1 MIRTADGVTVTAA
14 AAAAA
19 ALLPLLT
26 IKTLVKGKCHAGTQW
41 EERYSSTHS

>member
-1 MIRTADGVTVTAA
+1 MIRTADGVAVT

-41 EERYSSTHS
+41 EDGYSSIHS

>member
-1 MIRTADGVTVTAA
+1 MIRTADGVAVTAT
-14 AAAAA
+14 AA

-26 IKTLVKGKCHAGTQW
+26 IKTLVKGKCHAGTER